1 MVIWASLATAAA
13 VGLLIVLAVYR
24 RQVVLTCRR
33 LAFIQARKTNQRL
46 TADLP
51 FRELGTLADSVNE
64 LLDRF
69 DEAQQ
74 TTRHSEAVLK
84 ETITNLSHDIRTPLT
99 SLDGYFQLLVQSD
112 SEEERRHY
120 LEVIQNRLQSL
131 KDMLEELFTYTKL
144 QDAEYTLELT
154 RLDFTQCACD
164 TAFSFYDAFAAR
176 AITPRADFAEERLF
190 IDGNEQAVR
199 RIVQNIL
206 KNALTH
212 GKSQISL
219 ALFSAHGEVCF
230 CCENDVE
237 HPEEIDVE
245 QVFSRFYKA
254 DSARTRVSSGLG
266 LSIAKELA
274 ERMHGVIAA
283 SLEGDRFS
291 VEVRFPEA
299 EPVPGEGERNRLN
312 KSR

>member
-13 VGLLIVLAVYR
+13 VALLILLIVYR

-33 LAFIQARKTNQRL
+33 LAFIRTQKTNQRL

-51 FRELGTLADSVNE
+51 FRELGALADSVND

-69 DEAQQ
+69 DTAQQ

-144 QDAEYTLELT
+144 QDAEYDLELA
-154 RLDFTQCACD
+154 RMDFTQCVCD
-164 TAFSFYDAFAAR
+164 TAFSFYDAFQDR
-176 AITPRADFAEERLF
+176 SVTSHADFTEERLL

-219 ALFSAHGEVCF
+219 ALFQTGGAVCF
-230 CCENDVE
+230 RCENDVE

-266 LSIAKELA
+266 LSIAKGLA
-274 ERMHGVIAA
+274 EKMNGTISAA
-283 SLEGDRFS
+283 LQDDRFA
-291 VEVRFPEA
+291 VELRFPEA
-299 EPVPGEGERNRLN
+299 KAEQRKGEPKKPG
-312 KSR
+312 K

>member
-13 VGLLIVLAVYR
+13 VGLLILLIVYR

-33 LAFIQARKTNQRL
+33 LAFIRTQKTNQRL

-51 FRELGTLADSVNE
+51 FRELGTLADSVND

-144 QDAEYTLELT
+144 QDAEYDLELA
-154 RLDFTQCACD
+154 RMDFTQCVCD
-164 TAFSFYDAFAAR
+164 TAFSFYDAFQDR
-176 AITPRADFAEERLF
+176 SVTSQADFTEKQLF

-219 ALFSAHGEVCF
+219 ALFQTDGKVCF
-230 CCENDVE
+230 RCENDVE

-266 LSIAKELA
+266 LSIAKGLA
-274 ERMHGVIAA
+274 EKMNGTLTAA
-283 SLEGDRFS
+283 LQDDRFS
-291 VEVRFPEA
+291 VELRFPEA
-299 EPVPGEGERNRLN
+299 NSTRGNGEQE
-312 KSR
+312 KSSQ

>member
-1 MVIWASLATAAA
+1 MLIWASLATAAA
-13 VGLLIVLAVYR
+13 VGLLILLCAYR

-33 LAFIQARKTNQRL
+33 LTFVRTQKTNLRL
-46 TADLP
+46 TVAFP
-51 FRELGTLADSVNE
+51 FRELGALADNINE

-69 DEAQQ
+69 DEAQR
-74 TTRHSEAVLK
+74 TTRHSESVLK
-84 ETITNLSHDIRTPLT
+84 ETLTNLSHDIRTPLT

-112 SEEERRHY
+112 EEGERRHY

-144 QDAEYTLELT
+144 QDAAYDMELT
-154 RLDFTQCACD
+154 HTDFTQCVCD
-164 TAFSFYDAFAAR
+164 TVFSFYDAFAAR
-176 AITPRADFAEERLF
+176 TITPHADFAEARLF
-190 IDGNEQAVR
+190 INGNAQAVR

-219 ALFSAHGEVCF
+219 ALFQTDGEVCF
-230 CCENDVE
+230 RCENDVE
-237 HPEEIDVE
+237 HPEEIDME

-274 ERMHGVIAA
+274 ERMHGTISA
-283 SLEGDRFS
+283 SLRDDRFT
-291 VEVRFPEA
+291 VELRFPEA
-299 EPVPGEGERNRLN
+299 NAVCGKGDRKTRVNPI
-312 KSR
+312 

>member
-1 MVIWASLATAAA
+1 M
-13 VGLLIVLAVYR
+13 
-24 RQVVLTCRR
+24 
-33 LAFIQARKTNQRL
+33 
-46 TADLP
+46 
-51 FRELGTLADSVNE
+51 
-64 LLDRF
+64 
-69 DEAQQ
+69 
-74 TTRHSEAVLK
+74 K

-112 SEEERRHY
+112 SEQERQHY

-154 RLDFTQCACD
+154 RMDFTQCVCD
-164 TAFSFYDAFAAR
+164 TAFSFYDAFQDR
-176 AITPRADFAEERLF
+176 SVTSQADFTEKQLL

-212 GKSQISL
+212 GKSLISL
-219 ALFSAHGEVCF
+219 ALFRTDGAVCF
-230 CCENDVE
+230 RCENDVE
-237 HPEEIDVE
+237 HPEEIDIE

-266 LSIAKELA
+266 LSIAKGLA
-274 ERMHGVIAA
+274 EKMNGTITAA
-283 SLEGDRFS
+283 LQDNRFS
-291 VEVRFPEA
+291 IELRFPEA
-299 EPVPGEGERNRLN
+299 RSARGIGAPEKPGE
-312 KSR
+312 